1 MSGMNCLLNPY
12 RSTHSRQSKGWRA
25 LLLKFQN
32 LIMAILT
39 IKVQLE
45 VEIEVPDRKV
55 MSFIEEDMED
65 MVVNSIAINECRP
78 DWDENHICQLQ
89 ELHSE
94 TISQREG
101 FANDAE
107 VTLVTKD
114 NGKEYKWNG
123 SKLVLQKGS

>member
-1 MSGMNCLLNPY
+1 
-12 RSTHSRQSKGWRA
+12 
-25 LLLKFQN
+25 
-32 LIMAILT
+32 MAILT

-55 MSFIEEDMED
+55 VTFIEEDMED
-65 MVVNSIAINECRP
+65 MVVNSITINECRP

-89 ELHSE
+89 DLNSD
-94 TISQREG
+94 TIE
-101 FANDAE
+101 AE

-123 SKLVLQKGS
+123 NKLVLQKDS

>member
-55 MSFIEEDMED
+55 VIFIEEDMED

-89 ELHSE
+89 DLHSD
-94 TISQREG
+94 TI
-101 FANDAE
+101 DAE

-114 NGKEYKWNG
+114 NGKEYKWTG
-123 SKLVLQKGS
+123 SKLVIQKSS

>member
-1 MSGMNCLLNPY
+1 MQPLIIITPPTLKLVGV
-12 RSTHSRQSKGWRA
+12 
-25 LLLKFQN
+25 LLLIYQN

-89 ELHSE
+89 ELHSD
-94 TISQREG
+94 TIE
-101 FANDAE
+101 AE

-123 SKLVLQKGS
+123 NKLVLQKGS

>member
-1 MSGMNCLLNPY
+1 
-12 RSTHSRQSKGWRA
+12 
-25 LLLKFQN
+25 
-32 LIMAILT
+32 MAILT

-55 MSFIEEDMED
+55 VSFIEEDLED
-65 MVVNSIAINECRP
+65 VVVNSITINECRP

-89 ELHSE
+89 DLNSD
-94 TISQREG
+94 TIE
-101 FANDAE
+101 AE

-123 SKLVLQKGS
+123 NKLVLQKGS